1 MILEFPNYLDSETT
15 KEIRDA
21 VKPFVS
27 QKKQTMYNRDGNTV
41 NITGT
46 PELKK
51 LDDKLHKIFVKIQ
64 SDIIHNRYRP
74 QFHSADSG
82 YEYHLYNP
90 NDVCHFHWDGEFVG
104 LNSANKKTL
113 LRYASVILHLNTV
126 HEGGEL
132 VFPEQNKSIKT
143 EEGKLVIFPP
153 YGMYGHY
160 TTPSN
165 ETREVIVSWFV
176 YDGINV
182 VRTNP

>member
-27 QKKQTMYNRDGNTV
+27 CKKEVAYNRDGNTV
-41 NITGT
+41 NITEI
-46 PELKK
+46 PELKD
-51 LDDKLHKIFVKIQ
+51 LDNKLHEIFMKAQGSIIQ
-64 SDIIHNRYRP
+64 HRYRP
-74 QFHSADSG
+74 IFSSADSG

-90 NDVCHFHWDGEFVG
+90 NDICHYHSDGELADTIG
-104 LNSANKKTL
+104 NKTL

-126 HEGGEL
+126 HDGGEL
-132 VFPEQNKSIKT
+132 IFPEQNKSIKT

-153 YGMYGHY
+153 YGIYGHY

-165 ETREVIVSWFV
+165 EPREVIVTWFV

-182 VRTNP
+182 VKTNP

>member
-21 VKPFVS
+21 VKPFIS
-27 QKKQTMYNRDGNTV
+27 HKKETAYNRDGNTV
-41 NITGT
+41 FITEIS
-46 PELKK
+46 ELKD
-51 LDDKLHKIFVKIQ
+51 LDNKLHEIFTKVQSSIIQ
-64 SDIIHNRYRP
+64 NRYKP
-74 QFHSADSG
+74 QSRSADSG

-90 NDVCHFHWDGEFVG
+90 NDICHYHADGEFSDLKSG
-104 LNSANKKTL
+104 KTF
-113 LRYASVILHLNTV
+113 LRYASVVLHLNTV

-132 VFPEQNKSIKT
+132 VFPEQNKSVKT

-165 ETREVIVSWFV
+165 EPREVIVTWFV

-182 VRTNP
+182 VKTNP

>member
-21 VKPFVS
+21 VKPFIS
-27 QKKQTMYNRDGNTV
+27 CKKETAYNRDGNTV
-41 NITGT
+41 DIRNI

-51 LDDKLHKIFVKIQ
+51 LNDKLHQVFEKVQTEIIQ
-64 SDIIHNRYRP
+64 NRYQPRFP
-74 QFHSADSG
+74 SAYLG
-82 YEYHLYNP
+82 YEYHLYNA
-90 NDVCHFHWDGEFVG
+90 NDICHYHTDGEVVF
-104 LNSANKKTL
+104 NDQNKAF
-113 LRYASVILHLNTV
+113 LRYASVIFHLNTV
-126 HEGGEL
+126 YEGGEL
-132 VFPEQNKSIKT
+132 VFPIQNKKIKT

-176 YDGINV
+176 YAGLTVNKNI
-182 VRTNP
+182 

>member
-21 VKPFVS
+21 IKPFIS
-27 QKKQTMYNRDGNTV
+27 RKKETAYNRDGNTV
-41 NITGT
+41 NITDI

-51 LDDKLHKIFVKIQ
+51 LDDKLHKIFVKAQ
-64 SDIIHNRYRP
+64 KDIIQQRYKP
-74 QFHSADSG
+74 QDASADSG

-90 NDVCHFHWDGEFVG
+90 NDICHYHADGEFS
-104 LNSANKKTL
+104 NPQDNKTL
-113 LRYASVILHLNTV
+113 LRYASVVLHLNTV

-165 ETREVIVSWFV
+165 EPREVIVTWFV
-176 YDGINV
+176 YNGINV
-182 VRTNP
+182 VKTNP

>member
-1 MILEFPNYLDSETT
+1 MILEFPNYLDLETT
-15 KEIRDA
+15 KQIRDA
-21 VKPFVS
+21 VKPFIS
-27 QKKQTMYNRDGNTV
+27 HKKETTYNRDGNTV
-41 NITGT
+41 YITNT
-46 PELKK
+46 PELKN
-51 LDDKLHKIFVKIQ
+51 LDNKLHKIFTKIQ
-64 SDIIHNRYRP
+64 SDIIQQRYKP
-74 QFHSADSG
+74 LGASADSG

-90 NDVCHFHWDGEFVG
+90 NDICHYHSDGE
-104 LNSANKKTL
+104 LQNPNDNKTL

-132 VFPEQNKSIKT
+132 VFPAHNKSVKT

-165 ETREVIVSWFV
+165 ESREVIVAWFV

-182 VRTNP
+182 VKTNP

>member
-1 MILEFPNYLDSETT
+1 MILEFPNYLEAKTV

-21 VKPFVS
+21 VKPFIS
-27 QKKQTMYNRDGNTV
+27 QKKETTYNRDGNTV
-41 NITGT
+41 NITNI
-46 PELKK
+46 PELKE
-51 LDDKLHKIFVKIQ
+51 LDNKLHQIFTKIQ
-64 SDIIHNRYRP
+64 SDIIQHRYKP
-74 QFHSADSG
+74 QYPSADSG
-82 YEYHLYNP
+82 YDYHIYHAK
-90 NDVCHFHWDGEFVG
+90 DVCHFHADGEFS
-104 LNSANKKTL
+104 NPKDDKTL

-126 HEGGEL
+126 YEGGEL

-165 ETREVIVSWFV
+165 EAREVIVSWFV

-182 VRTNP
+182 VKTNP

>member
-1 MILEFPNYLDSETT
+1 MILEFPNYLDAETV

-21 VKPFVS
+21 VKPFIS
-27 QKKQTMYNRDGNTV
+27 HKKETTYNRDGNTV
-41 NITGT
+41 NITEIL
-46 PELKK
+46 ELKD
-51 LDDKLHKIFVKIQ
+51 LDNKLHGIFTKIQ
-64 SDIIHNRYRP
+64 KDIVQQRFRP
-74 QFHSADSG
+74 QGLSADSG
-82 YEYHLYNP
+82 YEYHLYHS
-90 NDVCHFHWDGEFVG
+90 NDICHHHVDGE
-104 LNSANKKTL
+104 LSNTKNDKTL

-132 VFPEQNKSIKT
+132 IFPEQNKSVKT

-165 ETREVIVSWFV
+165 EPREVIVTWFV

-182 VRTNP
+182 VKTNP

>member
-1 MILEFPNYLDSETT
+1 LILEFPNYLDSETT

-21 VKPFVS
+21 VKPFIS
-27 QKKQTMYNRDGNTV
+27 CKKETAYNRDGNTV
-41 NITGT
+41 NITNT

-51 LDDKLHKIFVKIQ
+51 LDDKLHKIFVKAQ
-64 SDIIHNRYRP
+64 KDIIQQRYKP
-74 QFHSADSG
+74 TFSSADSG
-82 YEYHLYNP
+82 YEYHIYHP
-90 NDVCHFHWDGEFVG
+90 KDICHFHSDGEFASNG
-104 LNSANKKTL
+104 NTL

-132 VFPEQNKSIKT
+132 VFPEQDIKIKT

-165 ETREVIVSWFV
+165 EPREVLVTWFV

-182 VRTNP
+182 VKTNP

>member
-1 MILEFPNYLDSETT
+1 MILEFPNYLNTETV

-21 VKPFVS
+21 VRPFIS
-27 QKKQTMYNRDGNTV
+27 NKKETAYNRDGNTV
-41 NITGT
+41 SITEI

-51 LDDKLHKIFVKIQ
+51 LDDKLHKIFLKAQ
-64 SDIIHNRYRP
+64 EDIIQNRYKV
-74 QFHSADSG
+74 QFKSADSG

-90 NDVCHFHWDGEFVG
+90 YDICHYHVDGETDFG
-104 LNSANKKTL
+104 KTQKSF

-132 VFPEQNKSIKT
+132 IFPEQNKSIKT

-165 ETREVIVSWFV
+165 EPREVIVTWFV

-182 VRTNP
+182 VKTNP